1 MLRRSLS
8 YAKIVQI
15 AVNTK
20 RKPQRLQKLLPS
32 TATGH
37 YSTKS
42 LKMTQLNLPP
52 FKARLSGTPDSPKI
66 FDMLRRKYVALTPE
80 ESVRQHFIHFLV
92 DHKGYPAAL
101 LANELPLTCGN
112 KQLRADTVLYD
123 RELHPKM
130 IIEYKAPTIKIT
142 QRVFDQITAYN
153 ILLNVDYLVVS
164 NGIEHYCCKMD
175 HSNRSY
181 KFLSTIPDYKDL

>member
-1 MLRRSLS
+1 
-8 YAKIVQI
+8 
-15 AVNTK
+15 
-20 RKPQRLQKLLPS
+20 
-32 TATGH
+32 
-37 YSTKS
+37 
-42 LKMTQLNLPP
+42 MTQLNLPP

-123 RELHPKM
+123 RELKHRNWCP
-130 IIEYKAPTIKIT
+130 
-142 QRVFDQITAYN
+142 RVKCHACFHAGSVY
-153 ILLNVDYLVVS
+153 LLNRAV
-164 NGIEHYCCKMD
+164 
-175 HSNRSY
+175 
-181 KFLSTIPDYKDL
+181 